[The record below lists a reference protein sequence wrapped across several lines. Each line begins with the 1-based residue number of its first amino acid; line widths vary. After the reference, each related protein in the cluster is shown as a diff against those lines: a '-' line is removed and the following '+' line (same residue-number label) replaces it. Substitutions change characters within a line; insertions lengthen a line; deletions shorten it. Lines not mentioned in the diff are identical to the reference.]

1 MKLKPK
7 WQEIV
12 FLLAVLFG
20 LWLLVTPSYNPVA
33 DWQWVAT
40 RIR

>member
-1 MKLKPK
+1 MRPKLNRR
-7 WQEIV
+7 EVI
-12 FLLAVLFG
+12 FLLVVVVG

-33 DWQWVAT
+33 DWQWVVS